1 MYLPSPNQLSSP
13 DAPTTRMSSIFNCL
27 LLLLT
32 PLAKAELTMLESDL
46 AGLKLDKLRAEAEL
60 VEVVTLPDE
69 CQRSVSFEQ
78 DELFS
83 VQDLVAQS
91 VSIVSKSVTF

>member
-1 MYLPSPNQLSSP
+1 
-13 DAPTTRMSSIFNCL
+13 
-27 LLLLT
+27 
-32 PLAKAELTMLESDL
+32 MLETDL

>member
-1 MYLPSPNQLSSP
+1 
-13 DAPTTRMSSIFNCL
+13 MSSIFTWL
-27 LLLLT
+27 PLLLT

>member
-1 MYLPSPNQLSSP
+1 
-13 DAPTTRMSSIFNCL
+13 MSSIFTLL

>member
-13 DAPTTRMSSIFNCL
+13 DAPTTRMSSIFTWL
-27 LLLLT
+27 LLLFT

-46 AGLKLDKLRAEAEL
+46 AGLKLDKLRTEAEL

-78 DELFS
+78 DELFICPG
-83 VQDLVAQS
+83 QL
-91 VSIVSKSVTF
+91 KR

>member
-1 MYLPSPNQLSSP
+1 
-13 DAPTTRMSSIFNCL
+13 MSSIFNCL